1 MLLNHKSPQRQRC
14 TGGFC
19 FFSSAAVRGTAMET
33 FGLRRTQSLKSLSG
47 VQERSWVMPAPTRW
61 DRKSV
66 SQLVQQYQSC
76 ADLRSIEKVEHELQV
91 SESCVD
97 SRWRRLESRESVGLW
112 GSGRST
118 NLSRSRSMDFLP
130 QRESSGTKA
139 LCALFESKATL
150 QQSFNSSP
158 RLNSAA
164 ATGSKTGRDRPLQ
177 DWRSYNTPLK
187 DATIQRTSQVEGGKA
202 MNGLPESY
210 DRVSRYSH
218 DDKYSPPLT
227 KGGTPTRQTRD
238 RISTSSSV
246 RDRSALYL
254 SRAAA
259 IDSTGDSTRPEF
271 IGTQGTR
278 AKNSKMAEAARKIT
292 VSQSSHDED
301 DLPLPPPP
309 PVPPRPLDYEGPS
322 ALSGLPVPPPK
333 ETFSTFYQQRQKSEL
348 KRLFKHIHP
357 DLRASLDDAVD
368 DEIMK
373 AVQSENTQAADAAYQ
388 GEVQSMR
395 WIFENWTLE
404 NIGDPHATKKL
415 LYDEE
420 LKGGDVRGTSSVFEH
435 IDSTQQMSAKRQTS
449 VRGDVRTSMWL
460 FETQPLDSL
469 NQSKTEE
476 GELVEA
482 VLKEPIQ
489 PGDVRGTRLL
499 FESKS
504 LSDLGRCNSIE
515 DHSFLKLRSEL
526 QEQKGDVQKTVKL
539 FQAEPCCVI
548 RDNSGNIHEIK
559 SICREEINSSNISTA
574 RWLFETQ
581 PLDLI
586 NKGTDGVKI
595 IRGISLEEGHRGV
608 DQKRWMFET
617 QSFDTIQE
625 VVGVNKFEGM
635 VAECAGEVDVD
646 NKRKLFEMQP
656 LAALKGDSAEKSLEK
671 EEVIGGDV
679 KTSLWLFETQ
689 PMETLNDSYEVGRL
703 KKVTLSAE
711 EQGEVK
717 GKKQIFESCN
727 IQKNSTF
734 KDQEI
739 EKGDVKGFKHLF
751 ETIPLNKI
759 AHSDKEII
767 EKENAIAA
775 GNVKGNKAMFETTP
789 LYAIKDSSGNLHKV
803 TTVSREEFIKGKVQN
818 YKWMFETKPLDEL
831 AEGKGNVEV
840 IKGITRQE
848 DTMGDV
854 KMAKWLF
861 ETQTIDGIHSKFNQ
875 TEQNTSVEEEPRKG
889 DVKTCKWLFETQPM
903 DNLYDKSEK
912 VNDKEA
918 IDNTNVKSITWLFES
933 QPLDSIKDTKEYNL
947 KLCSTIQDSVKS
959 EAGVQTVKH
968 LFETETLD
976 RIKKAANSEHDVRCV
991 SQVNFQSGDVSRV
1004 KELFESQSLDEI
1016 GSEVVTASDEQKQDE
1031 HVEKGSVHTFTW
1043 MFENCPMNLINK
1055 DNDDANIQRVSGA
1068 ESGDIRNKKF
1078 IFETSSLD
1086 KIQDQPLEQKS
1097 DSVDQPVSNVDVKT
1111 STMMFESLPLY
1122 AIRDK
1127 EGQFHEVTTV
1137 KKEEVMSGDVRGA
1150 RWMFET
1156 KPLDAIKAE
1165 NEVYV
1170 IRAVTQEDVKKG
1182 DVKSAR
1188 WKFET
1193 QPLDSLTS
1201 QDEPFVRVI
1210 EDLGSGNV
1218 QLNKQIFE
1226 SEQSCKKFVRMVSVT
1241 DVQHG
1246 DVRTST
1252 WLFENQTI
1260 DSLKGEPQEQGPV
1273 KTVHR
1278 EDSQKGD
1285 VKRCTWL
1292 FESQPLDKI
1301 KESESTSVQ
1310 GTEKEIP
1317 KADVKCT
1324 TWLFETTPLDK
1335 ITVNSVAD
1343 TLSYLYQM
1351 TFVHSSG
1358 IIIEANESTN
1368 VNMAKYMLE
1377 SNKGVQIQKEEVVGG
1392 NIRNIMLQLLLK
1404 PTLKPQVSL
1413 LREVEM
1419 GKVNTTVVELPV
1431 YQSATTI
1438 NLERDQRIQNIVQMI
1453 DELLVQEKDL
1463 KKGIIMQETAGG
1475 QAEMSVYSLICNYET
1490 KAESHVIEKGDVKST
1505 IGNLLATANSQRTAA
1520 SCRVDENEKGNVNL
1534 YKRCI
1539 EKGDLH
1545 YLKSLHTETS
1555 GDEVDHSL
1563 LAEEHIEIVQG
1574 DVKEAKRSLCQQKEQ
1589 AERTISD
1596 VLPGDVKNTKKV
1608 FSSECSLSVENC
1620 VPKEEIIPGD
1630 ISSAKQQLAVKPP
1643 VMVEKEEI
1651 VAGDIKATMQ
1661 SLERAK
1667 QQSLCVE
1674 REIIKPGTIYDMN
1687 LSGPEIEGSQ
1697 AQKEVIISGDVKA
1710 AKKSLEIAKQQS
1722 MHVEREVIVPGKIYN
1737 LNVTAQE
1744 ESSSAVMQST
1754 CSSSSRCQQIKTY
1767 PKVSD
1772 AEKDQESHV
1781 SFEDCQQSAVIV
1793 SNCAPESLPP
1803 FVSCECNGQTTED
1816 ETEGV
1821 IRGDVKAAIRSLQS
1835 AATEQ
1840 KLLDK
1845 EDIVRGNVQLALQ
1858 SLEKSSVNVSKGDYK
1873 AAMIYR
1879 NSGKACSGRSKT
1891 VHKQCVVV
1899 SMPPSDTKLSPSI
1912 SVTCEGQ
1919 PSITTQNSTLNPVAN
1934 GNSKTSSSES
1944 VTPPPLPQKTSEKS
1958 QKPALPPKPQWT
1970 KSVVGEEQNISPTSA
1985 TKVTYP
1991 IKDNI
1996 KSTMIPP
2003 KQSKQF
2009 PTLSSDK
2016 LQETTTHD
2024 KICKETLHETSHQT
2038 CVAEAVQDSNQP
2050 TERLPMDSKAQEIKK
2065 NKTAPQGHNSQ
2076 SKPDCQVMMSNN
2088 AKVEMERNVIQKIN
2102 AAEEIQ
2108 MCMKNYTEEGEHGMN
2123 MSLQAA
2129 LQNLESETLDKRAP
2143 LLSKKVKVINDNN
2156 VSDYKQTTAQHKSLP
2171 QPPKKQHNTKDT
2183 VKTSMTKSPV
2193 DACHIQQNDDK
2204 VVLREKK
2211 VKETD
2216 DERRQRLSVHK
2227 EEIMKGNVKAA
2238 MEIFENLRKREE
2250 LKGILSQVHEIE
2262 GETSSADVSS
2272 LNTLYENVPPW
2283 MVTPSRSAKQSKTE
2297 EKKVEVETQDDDL
2310 ESISSVETAFEDLE
2324 KASKEIMNLKEQT
2337 LTKLLD
2343 IEEAIKKALYSV
2355 SNLKSE
2361 ADIAGLSGLFDE
2373 SLKSDQNVQPTNNI
2387 RKISIVSSKAKSDQ
2401 TTSDANM
2408 QTVSDSSPSKQEL
2421 PRQVHNKPLI
2431 RQSSSQ
2437 SSPSFISIH
2446 SAARRPAEQPMS
2458 PMSTFKPKTKGHSQ
2472 SCHDANRD
2480 LGQESAA
2487 AESSKNGHSP
2497 AQRKVSVLEV
2507 ETVPE
2512 QPAGIIGTKTVSET
2526 YEETDGFG
2534 NVFVSS
2540 VTSTF
2545 VTKQSDSKSS
2555 ALFEVVGSPARY
2567 EVMTSPLI
2575 RRSGRPFEDK
2585 VSNNAKEE
2593 GTVFVTFSQPKEKH

>member
-1 MLLNHKSPQRQRC
+1 
-14 TGGFC
+14 
-19 FFSSAAVRGTAMET
+19 
-33 FGLRRTQSLKSLSG
+33 
-47 VQERSWVMPAPTRW
+47 
-61 DRKSV
+61 
-66 SQLVQQYQSC
+66 
-76 ADLRSIEKVEHELQV
+76 
-91 SESCVD
+91 
-97 SRWRRLESRESVGLW
+97 
-112 GSGRST
+112 
-118 NLSRSRSMDFLP
+118 
-130 QRESSGTKA
+130 
-139 LCALFESKATL
+139 
-150 QQSFNSSP
+150 
-158 RLNSAA
+158 
-164 ATGSKTGRDRPLQ
+164 
-177 DWRSYNTPLK
+177 
-187 DATIQRTSQVEGGKA
+187 
-202 MNGLPESY
+202 
-210 DRVSRYSH
+210 
-218 DDKYSPPLT
+218 
-227 KGGTPTRQTRD
+227 
-238 RISTSSSV
+238 
-246 RDRSALYL
+246 
-254 SRAAA
+254 
-259 IDSTGDSTRPEF
+259 
-271 IGTQGTR
+271 
-278 AKNSKMAEAARKIT
+278 MAEAARKIT

-301 DLPLPPPP
+301 NLPPPPPP
-309 PVPPRPLDYEGPS
+309 PVPPRPLDYEGPE
-322 ALSGLPVPPPK
+322 LSSLPLPPPK

-368 DEIMK
+368 DEVIK
-373 AVQSENTQAADAAYQ
+373 AVQSANTQAADAAYQ
-388 GEVQSMR
+388 GEVQSMK
-395 WIFENWTLE
+395 WIFENWNLDD
-404 NIGDPHATKKL
+404 IGDPHATKKL

-420 LKGGDVRGTSSVFEH
+420 LTGGDVRGTSSMFEH
-435 IDSTQQMSAKRQTS
+435 VDSTQQKSAKRQTS

-460 FETQPLDSL
+460 FETQPLDAL
-469 NQSKTEE
+469 NQLKREE
-476 GELVEA
+476 DELVEA

-489 PGDVRGTRLL
+489 PGDVRGTLQL
-499 FESKS
+499 FESKP
-504 LSDLGRCNSIE
+504 LSDLGRCDSIE

-526 QEQKGDVQKTVKL
+526 QERKGDIQKTVKL
-539 FQAEPCCVI
+539 FQADPCCAI
-548 RDNSGNIHEIK
+548 RDSSGNIHEIK

-595 IRGISLEEGHRGV
+595 IRGISLEEGHRGGV

-625 VVGVNKFEGM
+625 VVGVEKFEGM
-635 VAECAGEVDVD
+635 EAECAGEADVV
-646 NKRKLFEMQP
+646 NKKKLFEMQP
-656 LAALKGDSAEKSLEK
+656 LAALKGDSTEKPLEK
-671 EEVIGGDV
+671 EEIIGGDV

-689 PMETLNDSYEVGRL
+689 PMETLNDSYEVGHL
-703 KKVTLSAE
+703 KKVTLSAD

-727 IQKNSTF
+727 IEKNTSF
-734 KDQEI
+734 EQQEI

-751 ETIPLNKI
+751 ETIPLSKI
-759 AHSDKEII
+759 AHSDEEII
-767 EKENAIAA
+767 QKEKYIDA
-775 GNVKGNKAMFETTP
+775 GNVKDNKAMFETTP

-848 DTMGDV
+848 DEMGDV

-875 TEQNTSVEEEPRKG
+875 TEHNASEEEEPHKG

-903 DNLYDKSEK
+903 DILYDKAGK

-918 IDNTNVKSITWLFES
+918 TDNTNVKSITWLFES
-933 QPLDSIKDTKEYNL
+933 QPLDSIKDGEEYNL
-947 KLCSTIQDSVKS
+947 KLCSTIQDSVES
-959 EAGVQTVKH
+959 EVGVQTVKY

-976 RIKKAANSEHDVRCV
+976 RIRKDASSERDVRCV

-1016 GSEVVTASDEQKQDE
+1016 GSEMVTTSDKQNQDD
-1031 HVEKGSVHTFTW
+1031 HIEKGSVHTFTW
-1043 MFENCPMNLINK
+1043 MFENCPINLINK
-1055 DNDDANIQRVSGA
+1055 ENNDANIQEVCGA
-1068 ESGDIRNKKF
+1068 ESGDVQNKKF

-1086 KIQDQPLEQKS
+1086 RIHNQPFEQKAV
-1097 DSVDQPVSNVDVKT
+1097 SVEQPVSNVDVKS

-1137 KKEEVMSGDVRGA
+1137 KKEEVMCGDVRGA

-1170 IRAVTQEDVKKG
+1170 IRAVTQEDIKKG
-1182 DVKSAR
+1182 DVQSAR

-1201 QDEPFVRVI
+1201 REEPSVRVI
-1210 EDLGSGNV
+1210 EDFGSSNV

-1226 SEQSCKKFVRMVSVT
+1226 SEQLCDKFVRMVSVT

-1301 KESESTSVQ
+1301 KESEDTSVQ
-1310 GTEKEIP
+1310 GTEEEIP
-1317 KADVKCT
+1317 KVDVKCT

-1335 ITVNSVAD
+1335 IIANSVAD

-1351 TFVHSSG
+1351 TYVHSSG
-1358 IIIEANESTN
+1358 IIIEANESKN
-1368 VNMAKYMLE
+1368 VNMAKYLLE
-1377 SNKGVQIQKEEVVGG
+1377 SNEGVQIQKEEVVGG

-1413 LREVEM
+1413 LREVEK

-1438 NLERDQRIQNIVQMI
+1438 NFERDQRIQNIVQMI
-1453 DELLVQEKDL
+1453 DDLFIQDKDF
-1463 KKGIIMQETAGG
+1463 KKGIIMQETTGG
-1475 QAEMSVYSLICNYET
+1475 QAEMSVYSLICNSET
-1490 KAESHVIEKGDVKST
+1490 KTESHVRERGDVKST
-1505 IGNLLATANSQRTAA
+1505 IGNLLATANSQKTAA
-1520 SCRVDENEKGNVNL
+1520 SYIVDQNEKGNVNL
-1534 YKRCI
+1534 YKSCI

-1545 YLKSLHTETS
+1545 YLKSLYTSS

-1563 LAEEHIEIVQG
+1563 LSEEQVDIVPG
-1574 DVKEAKRSLCQQKEQ
+1574 DVKEAKRSLCQQKQ
-1589 AERTISD
+1589 QVERTISD

-1608 FSSECSLSVENC
+1608 FSSECSFSVDNS

-1630 ISSAKQQLAVKPP
+1630 VLSAKQQLAVQPP
-1643 VMVEKEEI
+1643 IMVEKEDI
-1651 VAGDIKATMQ
+1651 VAGDIKAMMQ

-1667 QQSLCVE
+1667 QQSMCVE
-1674 REIIKPGTIYDMN
+1674 REIIKPGTIYDMD
-1687 LSGPEIEGSQ
+1687 LSVQGPEIEGSQ
-1697 AQKEVIISGDVKA
+1697 TQKEVIISGDVKA
-1710 AKKSLEIAKQQS
+1710 AKRSLEMAKQQS

-1754 CSSSSRCQQIKTY
+1754 CSPSSRGQQIKTY

-1772 AEKDQESHV
+1772 AEKDQESHD
-1781 SFEDCQQSAVIV
+1781 SFEACHQSAVV
-1793 SNCAPESLPP
+1793 ANNCAPGSLPP
-1803 FVSCECNGQTTED
+1803 FVNCECNGQTTED
-1816 ETEGV
+1816 ETEEV

-1879 NSGKACSGRSKT
+1879 NSGKACSGGSKT

-1899 SMPPSDTKLSPSI
+1899 SVPPSDTKLSPSI

-1919 PSITTQNSTLNPVAN
+1919 PSITTQNSTPNPVAK
-1934 GNSKTSSSES
+1934 GNSKSSTTES
-1944 VTPPPLPQKTSEKS
+1944 VTPPPLPQKTSEKP
-1958 QKPALPPKPQWT
+1958 QKPALSPKPQWT
-1970 KSVVGEEQNISPTSA
+1970 KSVVVEEQNISPTP
-1985 TKVTYP
+1985 TPEIVCP

-1996 KSTMIPP
+1996 RNAVTSP
-2003 KQSKQF
+2003 KQSKPS
-2009 PTLSSDK
+2009 PTPSTDK
-2016 LQETTTHD
+2016 LQETTTHGRTS
-2024 KICKETLHETSHQT
+2024 KVTLHETYHQN
-2038 CVAEAVQDSNQP
+2038 CVEEAVQHSNQ
-2050 TERLPMDSKAQEIKK
+2050 TIERLPSDSMPQEIKK
-2065 NKTAPQGHNSQ
+2065 KMKTAPLIG
-2076 SKPDCQVMMSNN
+2076 SKSDYHAMMSSSTE
-2088 AKVEMERNVIQKIN
+2088 VEMEKNVIQKIN

-2108 MCMKNYTEEGEHGMN
+2108 MCMKNYAKDGQHEMN
-2123 MSLQAA
+2123 TSLQAT
-2129 LQNLESETLDKRAP
+2129 LQNYERKESENRDKRTP
-2143 LLSKKVKVINDNN
+2143 LLSKRVKVINDDENTQN
-2156 VSDYKQTTAQHKSLP
+2156 HKTTAQQHKSYL
-2171 QPPKKQHNTKDT
+2171 KKQNNTDDIQQT
-2183 VKTSMTKSPV
+2183 SKTKNQV
-2193 DACHIQQNDDK
+2193 DSCHTQQNDLSEKQPKLEDK

-2250 LKGILSQVHEIE
+2250 LKGILSQVQEIE
-2262 GETSSADVSS
+2262 GETSSTDVSS
-2272 LNTLYENVPPW
+2272 LKTLCDNVPAW
-2283 MVTPSRSAKQSKTE
+2283 MVKTSRNGKQSKTE

-2337 LTKLLD
+2337 LAKLLD

-2373 SLKSDQNVQPTNNI
+2373 SLKSEQNFQPSNI

-2401 TTSDANM
+2401 IKETSEVNM
-2408 QTVSDSSPSKQEL
+2408 QAVSNSTPSKEEV
-2421 PRQVHNKPLI
+2421 PRQVHTKPLV

-2446 SAARRPAEQPMS
+2446 SAARRPAEQPKS
-2458 PMSTFKPKTKGHSQ
+2458 PMSTFKPKTEGNSQ
-2472 SCHDANRD
+2472 SSHDANSD
-2480 LGQESAA
+2480 QESAA
-2487 AESSKNGHSP
+2487 PESSKTSP

-2507 ETVPE
+2507 KTVPE
-2512 QPAGIIGTKTVSET
+2512 QPTGIIGTKTVSET

-2540 VTSTF
+2540 VRSTF
-2545 VTKQSDSKSS
+2545 FTKQSDSKSS
-2555 ALFEVVGSPARY
+2555 ALFEVDGSPARY
-2567 EVMTSPLI
+2567 GVMTSPLI
-2575 RRSGRPFEDK
+2575 RRSSRPFEDK
-2585 VSNNAKEE
+2585 MPTNTKEE
-2593 GTVFVTFSQPKEKH
+2593 GTVFVTFSQTKDKH